1 MVNPYIYI
9 IPIAQWPILMTYGMW
24 VMQKKKKKK
33 AYLVK
38 QGNRSWPSKTVT
50 LNFDPKS
57 WVNPFEKI

>member
-1 MVNPYIYI
+1 MAYTHDLWNASY
-9 IPIAQWPILMTYGMW
+9 A
-24 VMQKKKKKK
+24 KKKKKKTK